1 MKKLIRSTV
10 PMLLLVSMLMGSLAV
25 AHASE
30 ASLQYK
36 EIASITSGLT
46 ISNVGKATCEGKA
59 MMWDEGFT
67 VTVTVELKQ
76 DGETIKTW
84 TSTSSESTVI
94 YAGGIYYVPHGH
106 TYVVTTTVTVYDAD
120 GNVIES
126 PAKDSP
132 SKYY

>member
-10 PMLLLVSMLMGSLAV
+10 PMLLLVSMLMGSLAS

-30 ASLQYK
+30 VSLQYI
-36 EIASITSGLT
+36 EIASFSSGLR
-46 ISNVGKATCEGKA
+46 ISNTGRATCEGTA
-59 MMWDEGFT
+59 MMWEDDIT
-67 VTVTVELKQ
+67 TTVTVELKK

-84 TSTSSESTVI
+84 TETGTEVI
-94 YAGGIYYVPHGH
+94 SAGGIYYVPKGH

-120 GNVIES
+120 GNVIECES
-126 PAKDSP
+126 KDSP